1 MFKAC
6 FGTRNFNF
14 SAYGATKED
23 ALKALKKG
31 LTQHTKDYNLP
42 SDWWKEW
49 TCEGLLDEDSVIYR
63 EIEINKAYRDNELL
77 KNFK

>member
-14 SAYGATKED
+14 SAYGATKKD

-31 LTQHTKDYNLP
+31 LTQHAKDYNLP

-49 TCEGLLDEDSVIYR
+49 TCEGLLDEDCVFYT
-63 EIEINKAYRDNELL
+63 EIEIGRAYRDSELL
-77 KNFK
+77 KK